1 MALAPLAYTL
11 DVGPAAEVIFVLRF
25 AQPTPLALGLAGF
38 ATLGLGTKL
47 LMPPIARIGH
57 EQLFAM
63 QAFAAMTGGHRRC
76 EQNL

>member
-1 MALAPLAYTL
+1 MALAPLAHTL
-11 DVGPAAEVIFVLRF
+11 DIGRTAEVVSVLWF
-25 AQPTPLALGLAGF
+25 AQPATLALGLAGL

-63 QAFAAMTGGHRRC
+63 QAFAAMMGGHRRC